1 MKTSRV
7 IYKSPAKLNLF
18 PHIIGRRPSGY
29 HDLQTVFQLVDLYD
43 IIEIDIPQGA
53 PPGLLHL
60 SCDDPSIPLDNNLIM
75 QAARRLREFNNSP
88 DNSATIRLLK
98 HIPVGAGLGG
108 GSSNAAITLLA
119 LNELWN
125 ISLTTQQL
133 CEIGLSLGADVPL
146 FVRGRSAWAGG
157 VGELIEPIELPKSY
171 YLIIWPGVSISTA
184 EIFSQ
189 ENLTRDSSAIKIAD
203 FLAGGGQNDCESVVR
218 ELYPAVNEALNWLSQ
233 FGQAKLTGTGSC
245 VFASFTDQADAT
257 EALERVPDKFKGFL
271 VKGLDHSPL
280 LKRV

>member
-1 MKTSRV
+1 MKTTRV
-7 IYKSPAKLNLF
+7 IYTSPAKLNLF
-18 PHIIGRRPSGY
+18 LHIIGRRPSGY

-43 IIEIDIPQGA
+43 TIEFSIPQGA

-60 SCDDPSIPLDNNLIM
+60 SCDDPSIPLDNNLIL
-75 QAARRLREFNNSP
+75 QAARRLGEFNNSP

-108 GSSNAAITLLA
+108 GSSNAATTLLA
-119 LNELWN
+119 LNVLWN
-125 ISLTTQQL
+125 TGLTTQQL

-146 FVRGRSAWAGG
+146 FVRGRSAWASG
-157 VGELIEPIELPKSY
+157 VGELIEPIKLPQSY
-171 YLIIWPGVSISTA
+171 YLIIWPGISISTA

-233 FGQAKLTGTGSC
+233 FGQARLTGTGSC
-245 VFASFTDQADAT
+245 VFASFTDQADAL
-257 EALERVPDKFKGFL
+257 EALERVPTKFKGFL
-271 VKGLDHSPL
+271 VKGLNHSPP
-280 LKRV
+280 LKRI